1 MYAIIGILKGEKL
14 PTVLKING
22 FRFFFFSDE
31 HTPLHI
37 HVEKGDGYMRVELE
51 SLKVTNKQK
60 FTKNEEK
67 KALNIIKE
75 HQEELIGAWNEYF
88 NQ

>member
-1 MYAIIGILKGEKL
+1 M
-14 PTVLKING
+14 LKIDG

-31 HTPLHI
+31 HNPVHI

-51 SLKVTNKQK
+51 TLKVTNKQK
-60 FTKNEEK
+60 FTKNDEK
-67 KALNIIKE
+67 KIMSIIKE
-75 HQEELIGAWNEYF
+75 HKEKLIGAWNEYF

>member
-1 MYAIIGILKGEKL
+1 
-14 PTVLKING
+14 VLKIDG

-31 HTPLHI
+31 HNPVHI

-51 SLKVTNKQK
+51 TLKVTNKQK
-60 FTKNEEK
+60 FTKNDEK
-67 KALNIIKE
+67 KIMSIIKE
-75 HQEELIGAWNEYF
+75 HHEKLIGAGNEYF